1 MRAGDSAHAHDD
13 GKQHRGCHD
22 LIQGGFEAVE
32 HDGGQQSGDQVDA
45 EPDPAPPRRLHDRCE
60 HVLFFIEAGHRQHGV
75 FGVFAD
81 HVHHVIDRDATQQNV
96 VRVGDRGGNEVVM
109 FELHGNLAVVHLHRD
124 RLDRGIHQVSHPA
137 AGVPG
142 QQIRKFQAAQVPS
155 LPVDDKQQ
163 VEHLRQFFAQ
173 PQVAQHHV
181 QADIRPDGQNIR
193 IHQAAGGVFRVG
205 QNVYQPF
212 PFLAVQAAQ
221 DLADDGVRQVVQNV
235 GEIIQIQVVHGRDE
249 ILGRSVANQAG
260 AHLVVD
266 FNQHIAVELGI
277 RQLPYGQALGDRE

>member
-1 MRAGDSAHAHDD
+1 M
-13 GKQHRGCHD
+13 
-22 LIQGGFEAVE
+22 
-32 HDGGQQSGDQVDA
+32 
-45 EPDPAPPRRLHDRCE
+45 
-60 HVLFFIEAGHRQHGV
+60 
-75 FGVFAD
+75 
-81 HVHHVIDRDATQQNV
+81 
-96 VRVGDRGGNEVVM
+96 
-109 FELHGNLAVVHLHRD
+109 HLHRD

-142 QQIRKFQAAQVPS
+142 QQIRKFQAAQVPP

-163 VEHLRQFFAQ
+163 VEHLGQLFAQ

-181 QADIRPDGQNIR
+181 QANIRPDGQNIR

-221 DLADDGVRQVVQNV
+221 DLADDGVRQVVQKV